1 MIDTFLAILPI
12 IAIAMAFLAIRV
24 LIKKN
29 GTFHS
34 QHVGQSKAMRQRGI
48 RCVQSLDKIE
58 HASKLNV
65 NEDMLK

>member
-1 MIDTFLAILPI
+1 
-12 IAIAMAFLAIRV
+12 MAFLAIRV

-48 RCVQSLDKIE
+48 ICVQSLDKIE